1 MASGDG
7 VVGGDA
13 VDAEAGEVAGFGGV
27 VDGPG
32 EELQVGFADLLDEF
46 GGPVPFAREVEAV
59 EMIVLGVLDEG
70 GEVDGFFVF
79 GLLGGE
85 AIDFEPG
92 QGFFGVLGDF
102 AVEGDDAELFGAG
115 FPGFELLGQDRD
127 DFGAAFDFEE
137 EALRAL
143 GESGEGFGESGDG
156 FAFVV
161 GAFPGAGVEWA
172 EIGEGGFGDA
182 FGDAGGAFGVGVMH
196 DDDLLVGGEMEV
208 EFAGV
213 GAAFP
218 SEAKGGEGVFGSASG
233 EATVGDDFLG
243 GCHWAEDH
251 EGCG

>member
-1 MASGDG
+1 M
-7 VVGGDA
+7 
-13 VDAEAGEVAGFGGV
+13 AGFGGV

-46 GGPVPFAREVEAV
+46 GGPVPFAGEVEAV
-59 EMIVLGVLDEG
+59 EVIVPGVLDEG

-79 GLLGGE
+79 GLFGRE
-85 AIDFEPG
+85 AIDLDPG

-115 FPGFELLGQDRD
+115 FPGVELMSEDGD
-127 DFGAAFDFEE
+127 DFRAAFDFEE
-137 EALRAL
+137 EALRAF
-143 GESGEGFGESGDG
+143 GESCEGFGESGDG

-172 EIGEGGFGDA
+172 EIGEGGFRDT
-182 FGDAGGAFGVGVMH
+182 FGDAGGAFGVGIMH
-196 DDDLLVGGEMEV
+196 DDDLVVGGEMKI

-218 SEAKGGEGVFGSASG
+218 GEAKGGESVFGSASG
-233 EATVGDDFLG
+233 EAAVGDDFLG
-243 GCHWAEDH
+243 GCLWAEDH
-251 EGCG
+251 EDCG